1 MFVVIYFR
9 LLLLLLFG
17 GGGDDAAAVFIL
29 LIMRNQEL
37 KRRRNIAVC
46 KRFAYLA
53 DTLLIRFDIAVK
65 QMSEN
70 ESPIHNYQ
78 KLETTIYDIL
88 RENRG
93 KELPDLNLSLELD
106 NKRFEPITM
115 FEPPKCKQVND

>member
-70 ESPIHNYQ
+70 EFFLAE
-78 KLETTIYDIL
+78 KTIYDIL

-115 FEPPKCKQVND
+115 FEQPKRKPVND